1 MSHIFLDVDAFIKA
15 VGHEP
20 GPDRIP
26 LYLELVR
33 EEVGELEEGMAGYFA
48 SETDTEKQIHRA
60 EVVDAICD
68 TIWVL
73 IGLGRMMN
81 LPLEEAWDEVAIT
94 NFKKIDP
101 ELGRVM
107 KDENGKVMKPS
118 GWREPNMLRIVKQFD
133 ERKQTLAAPEIQE

>member
-20 GPDRIP
+20 GADKIP

-33 EEVGELEEGMAGYFA
+33 EEVGELEEGMAAYFA
-48 SETDTEKQIHRA
+48 CETDIEKQTHRA

-81 LPLEEAWDEVAIT
+81 LPLEAAWDEVAIT

-107 KDENGKVMKPS
+107 KDENGKVIKPS
-118 GWREPNMLRIVKQFD
+118 GWREPNMIRIVKD
-133 ERKQTLAAPEIQE
+133 HDSKGERLGKPEIQE